1 MPIDRERARQYL
13 KSFDFR
19 RLFLDELGWDKHAG
33 SLEKV
38 IDGRAFRFQAVSEKR
53 GVVALVTD
61 SIPDYSTRAKLDKLI
76 AKDHF
81 EYLIVFTD
89 QPRGRQ
95 VWQWVR
101 RESGKPN
108 AIRAYTYSAAQSG

>member
-1 MPIDRERARQYL
+1 VAIDRERARQYL

-19 RLFLDELGWDKHAG
+19 HLFLDQLGWDKHAG

-38 IDGRAFRFQAVSEKR
+38 VDGRAFRFQAVSEKR
-53 GVVALVTD
+53 GVVALVSD
-61 SIPDYSTRAKLDKLI
+61 SIPDYATRAKLDKLI

-81 EYLIVFTD
+81 EHLIVLAD
-89 QPRGRQ
+89 QVHSNQ

-101 RESGKPN
+101 R
-108 AIRAYTYSAAQSG
+108 